1 MGEIEFGKE
10 KSKLDV
16 YELNWNLLGF
26 N

>member
-16 YELNWNLLGF
+16 YGFKWNFLEF